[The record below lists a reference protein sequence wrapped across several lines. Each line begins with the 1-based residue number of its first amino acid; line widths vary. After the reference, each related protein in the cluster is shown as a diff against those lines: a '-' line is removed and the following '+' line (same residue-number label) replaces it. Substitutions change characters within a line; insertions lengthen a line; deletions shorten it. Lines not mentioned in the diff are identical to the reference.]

1 MTIPAFGTTS
11 LNAVQTEFGGT
22 NPIGISEYY
31 NADPYKPV
39 PSAGTIKLSNFR
51 GTSSRTARITT
62 AFSDDVEPRAG
73 YSAYKGSMYYTE
85 ESGLDES
92 AFGSITKTTGL
103 ITGKTVSA
111 IVVQYPHEFSGIQ
124 LAIAQRGSGN
134 SGWSQVNFK
143 MIGGDEDGAELTL
156 GRTSATY
163 QSFSGTDPAATGWVW
178 DYIGAHIPQWL
189 QRLYDHMS
197 DGNDVAVKFHT

>member
-73 YSAYKGSMYYTE
+73 YSAYKGSMYY
-85 ESGLDES
+85 GRKWIRRVRIWLD
-92 AFGSITKTTGL
+92 
-103 ITGKTVSA
+103 
-111 IVVQYPHEFSGIQ
+111 
-124 LAIAQRGSGN
+124 
-134 SGWSQVNFK
+134 
-143 MIGGDEDGAELTL
+143 
-156 GRTSATY
+156 Y
-163 QSFSGTDPAATGWVW
+163 QNYRF
-178 DYIGAHIPQWL
+178 DYG
-189 QRLYDHMS
+189 
-197 DGNDVAVKFHT
+197 